1 MWKGYYVYD
10 GNHDTMEIL
19 MLVDSHAIY
28 GEGGHDD
35 IGTFDIEG
43 TVTGK
48 DFEFT
53 KTYRGKHK
61 ISYHGHF
68 ENQYTM
74 VGHWGYDAKE
84 KEDKFKLELLSE
96 SYY

>member
-1 MWKGYYVYD
+1 
-10 GNHDTMEIL
+10 

-28 GEGGHDD
+28 GEGGHDE
-35 IGTFDIEG
+35 IGTFDIKG
-43 TVTGK
+43 TVTGN

-74 VGHWGYDAKE
+74 VGHWGYGAKE